1 MARKKNMQQP
11 IEEPMQPSPKQQDEM
26 IEMQAQMEEMAAIQK
41 QQAILNQEETNKSHD
56 TEFSQ
61 FSEGKGA
68 VAPMQVITDDT
79 VKVAYDTLM
88 KYKEEKSSLEARL
101 AENEEYWRMNHWNY
115 MSGEVDDHRIK
126 PKSGWLF
133 NLILNKH
140 ADAMDNYPEANILP
154 RERSDEQTA
163 KVLSSVI
170 PVIMEQNDFEQTY
183 SDAQWYKAK
192 HGTGVYTVLWN
203 NDKHNGLGDVEI
215 RSVSLS
221 NIFWKG
227 GLSDIQDSPN
237 FFSVEMLP
245 NDEIKARYP
254 DIDIVSDNLLP
265 LAPVDNYNK
274 DENIDY
280 SNQTAVIDWYYRKRV
295 QSLDENGIPQTKTV
309 LHYCKFCSGQ
319 VIYASENDP
328 NYAEK
333 GWYQHGKYPF
343 IFDVLYPME
352 SSATGI
358 GYIDIA
364 KDDQMY
370 IDKMQQAILENAVAN
385 ARPRWAVREDGD
397 LNEAEFLDL
406 SNPVVHFSG
415 NLGEDSYKQ
424 IVASP
429 LNGIYET
436 VLQSKIQEMK
446 DTTGNTAASQGQA
459 TSTST
464 ASGIA
469 SLQEAAGKLSRDTN
483 KAAYRSFKKVVELVI
498 ELIREFYNEPR
509 CFRIAG
515 ELGQNEYTSFDN
527 SGLLPQDQ
535 GSAFGIDLGNRLPI
549 MDIEVKPQKKNAYS
563 KDAQNQT
570 AINLYNLG
578 FFAPNNAD
586 ASLACLDMMDFDQ
599 IEKIRDR
606 VAQNGTLF
614 QQVMQLQQMLM
625 QLSAVVDAQ
634 NGTNMT
640 AQIAQGA
647 QANANIG
654 AGGKTGSVDN
664 SKGSLTAQAANATRG
679 ATAVQ

>member
-1 MARKKNMQQP
+1 MARKKITEEQP
-11 IEEPMQPSPKQQDEM
+11 MEPKQPTPQQQDEM
-26 IEMQAQMEEMAAIQK
+26 VMQMAQQQEMEALQR
-41 QQAILNQEETNKSHD
+41 QQAVLNQEETNKAHD

-68 VAPMQVITDDT
+68 ISPIKVIGEEQVKT
-79 VKVAYDTLM
+79 AYDTLM
-88 KYKEEKSSLEARL
+88 KYKSEKANLEKRL
-101 AENEEYWRMNHWNY
+101 AENEEYWKMNHWNY
-115 MSGEVDDHRIK
+115 MSGATDDGRVK
-126 PKSGWLF
+126 PKSAWLF

-154 RERSDEQTA
+154 RERSDEMTA
-163 KVLSSVI
+163 KILSDVI
-170 PVIMEQNDFEQTY
+170 PVILEQNEFEQTY
-183 SDAQWYKAK
+183 SDVQWYKQK
-192 HGTGVYTVLWN
+192 HGTGVYGVFWN
-203 NDKHNGLGDVEI
+203 NDKRDGLGDVDI
-215 RSVSLS
+215 KKISLA

-245 NDEIKARYP
+245 DDEINARYP
-254 DIDIVSDNLLP
+254 DIDVKGNNLLP
-265 LAPVDNYNK
+265 LSPVDEYST
-274 DENIDY
+274 DENVDY
-280 SNQTAVIDWYYRKRV
+280 SNQTAVIDWYYRKRIQMV
-295 QSLDENGIPQTKTV
+295 DENGIPQTKTV
-309 LHYCKFCSGQ
+309 LHYCKFCNGQ

-343 IFDVLYPME
+343 VFDVLYPSE

-358 GYIDIA
+358 GYIDIE
-364 KDDQMY
+364 KDEQMY
-370 IDKMQQAILENAVAN
+370 IDKLKQAIIENAHAN
-385 ARPRWAVREDGD
+385 ARPRWAVREDGG
-397 LNEAEFLDL
+397 LNEEEFLDL
-406 SNPVVHFSG
+406 RNPIIHFSG
-415 NLGEDSYKQ
+415 NLGEDAYKQ

-429 LNGIYET
+429 LSPIYET
-436 VLQSKIQEMK
+436 VLQSMIQEMK
-446 DTTGNTAASQGQA
+446 DTSGNTAVSQGQA
-459 TSTST
+459 TSTKT

-469 SLQEAAGKLSRDTN
+469 SLQEAAGKLSRDST
-483 KAAYRSFKKVVELVI
+483 KQAYRAYKKIVELVI

-515 ELGQNEYTSFDN
+515 ETQQPQYVDFDN
-527 SGLLPQDQ
+527 AGLLPQKQ

-570 AINLYNLG
+570 ALNLYNLG

-599 IEKIRDR
+599 IEKIRER
-606 VAQNGTLF
+606 VAQNGTLY

-625 QLSAVVDAQ
+625 QLTSVVDAQ

-640 AQIAQGA
+640 EQIASGA

-654 AGGKTGSVDN
+654 QGGKKGSIDN
-664 SKGSLTAQAANATRG
+664 SKGSLTSQAANATRES
-679 ATAVQ
+679 TSV